1 LKNGRTREREE
12 REREKV
18 TRDTDKKNKMYN
30 KNGKGDFRNAELEVF
45 KGELCN
51 LFIIQLTFSLI
62 SIYVLK

>member
-1 LKNGRTREREE
+1 
-12 REREKV
+12 
-18 TRDTDKKNKMYN
+18 MYN